1 MGRLMGI
8 VGLLVML
15 GIAYALSNNRKAIR
29 LKTVLW
35 GVGLQFGLALLVLG
49 TEVGR
54 AMIDIAAGL
63 VTRLLN
69 MSVAG
74 ATFLFGSLGTTEA
87 TNGMNSPAKE
97 FLFAFQVLPT
107 IIFIAALFS
116 LLYYYGVMQ
125 FIIRGLA
132 KFMTRV
138 MGTSGAESLNA
149 AASIFMGQTE
159 SPLTIRPYLSKL
171 TESELM
177 TVMTAGFA
185 TVSGAILAAYI
196 GTGVEPRNV
205 LMAVVMAAPAAVALA
220 KIIVPETETP
230 VTAGVVRLEVTRKDS
245 NVLGA
250 IASGTTD
257 GLSLA
262 LNVAAMLIAFLALL
276 ALVNGIMGGTH
287 DILAG
292 WGFPYFPSSLQT
304 VLGWFFQPLAWLMGI
319 PWKDTNTIGGLLG
332 LRVATNEIVA
342 FTELAKVKE
351 LIDPRSYAIATF
363 ALCGFANFASIGIQ
377 IGGIGAL
384 APDRRD
390 DLARLGLRAMIAATL
405 ANFMSACIAGILL

>member
-1 MGRLMGI
+1 MGRFIGVI
-8 VGLLVML
+8 GLLVMV

-29 LKTVLW
+29 WKTVGW
-35 GVGLQFGLALLVLG
+35 GMGLQFGLALLVLKTQLG
-49 TEVGR
+49 LTV
-54 AMIDIAAGL
+54 IDGAARL
-63 VTRLLN
+63 VTEILN

-74 ATFLFGSLGTTEA
+74 STFLFGSLGTTAA
-87 TNGMNSPAKE
+87 TEGMNSPAKE

-107 IIFIAALFS
+107 IIFIAALFA
-116 LLYYYGVMQ
+116 LLYYYGIMQ

-132 KFMTRV
+132 KFMTKV

-205 LMAVVMAAPAAVALA
+205 LMAVVMAAPAAMALS
-220 KIIVPETETP
+220 KVIVPETGTP
-230 VTAGVVRLEVTRKDS
+230 LTAGVVKLDVPRQDP

-250 IASGTTD
+250 LARGTTD

-262 LNVAAMLIAFLALL
+262 LNVAAMLIAFLAIL
-276 ALVNGIMGGTH
+276 ALLNAIFGGVHTL
-287 DILAG
+287 LAG
-292 WGFPYFPSSLQT
+292 WGFPYFPESLQV
-304 VLGWFFQPLAWLMGI
+304 VLGWFFRPLAWLMGI
-319 PWKDTNTIGGLLG
+319 PWDDAGAIGGLLG
-332 LRVATNEIVA
+332 LRVVTNEIVA
-342 FTELAKVKE
+342 YLELAKIKDV
-351 LIDPRSYAIATF
+351 IDPRSYAIATF
-363 ALCGFANFASIGIQ
+363 ALCGFANLGSIGIQ